1 MHKILYVEDDPNLSF
16 VIKDNLEIEGY
27 IVHHCK
33 DGKEAWDVFQNNS
46 YDICLLDV
54 MLPHLDGFTL
64 AEKIRKVDMAIPI
77 IFLTARN
84 QQEDRIAGLSIGAD
98 DYIAK
103 PFNMDEL
110 LLRIKVFLKRKS
122 VQSQTVFT
130 NKSTDFSLGSFLFTP
145 LEQKLTHASRK
156 YHLTARETELL
167 HFLVERVNSV
177 VKREEILIQ
186 IWGRDDY
193 FLGRSLDVFITRL
206 RKMLS
211 LDPFVKIENVHGVG
225 FKLVTKL

>member
-1 MHKILYVEDDPNLSF
+1 MFKIFYVEDDPNLSF

-27 IVHHCK
+27 SVHHFM
-33 DGKEAWDVFQNNS
+33 DGKEAWEVFQKDTF
-46 YDICLLDV
+46 DICLLDV

-64 AEKIRKVDMAIPI
+64 AEKIRIIDTSIPI

-98 DYIAK
+98 DYISK

-110 LLRIKVFLKRKS
+110 LLRVKVFLKRKTILN
-122 VQSQTVFT
+122 QTIDP
-130 NKSTDFSLGSFLFTP
+130 NQQASFSLGGFLFIPGEQSLNHP
-145 LEQKLTHASRK
+145 LKNN
-156 YHLTARETELL
+156 HLTARETELL
-167 HFLVERVNSV
+167 SFLVKRMNSV
-177 VKREEILIQ
+177 VKREDILVQ

-206 RKMLS
+206 RKMLL
-211 LDPFVKIENVHGVG
+211 LDPLVRIENVHGVG
-225 FKLVTKL
+225 FKLVTK

>member
-1 MHKILYVEDDPNLSF
+1 MYKILYVEDDPNLSF

-27 IVHHCK
+27 VVHHCK
-33 DGKEAWDVFQNNS
+33 DGKEAWDVFQNS
-46 YDICLLDV
+46 TYDICLLDV
-54 MLPHLDGFTL
+54 MLPHLDGFSL
-64 AEKIRKVDMAIPI
+64 AEKIRKVDMSIPI

-110 LLRIKVFLKRKS
+110 LLRIKVFLRRK
-122 VQSQTVFT
+122 VIQNQSIHGNEPTG
-130 NKSTDFSLGSFLFTP
+130 STLGSFLFTP
-145 LEQKLTHASRK
+145 MEQKLAHPAKS

-167 HFLVERVNSV
+167 LFLVKRINSV
-177 VKREEILIQ
+177 VKREEILVQ

-211 LDPFVKIENVHGVG
+211 LDARVKIENIHGVG
-225 FKLVTKL
+225 FKLIVN